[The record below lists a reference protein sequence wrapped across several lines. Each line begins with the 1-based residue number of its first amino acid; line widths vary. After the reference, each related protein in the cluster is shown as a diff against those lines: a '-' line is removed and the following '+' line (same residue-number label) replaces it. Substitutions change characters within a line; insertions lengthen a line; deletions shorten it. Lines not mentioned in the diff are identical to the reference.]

1 MHKAVRI
8 AYIALLTL
16 LLFAPLA
23 AHPQGCSLCKDAT
36 AGSAPKARQGL
47 RRAILVLGI
56 PAAAIFLTVL
66 ALATRIQPN
75 GAEDHGLSSPLTA
88 EGEESR

>member
-1 MHKAVRI
+1 MHKVVRI
-8 AYIALLTL
+8 AYIALLAL

-66 ALATRIQPN
+66 ALATRIPPSS
-75 GAEDHGLSSPLTA
+75 GEDYNLSSPLTV
-88 EGEESR
+88 ESKESH